1 MTKAKEITLPIAEY
15 KKLKKDA
22 EKWRAFHEKVAA
34 NAKKRWQKR
43 TPEERAAEMQE
54 LRSHRK
60 CYSKNEV

>member
-43 TPEERAAEMQE
+43 TPEERAAEMEE
-54 LRSHRK
+54 LRKYRK
-60 CYSKNEV
+60 YNRREV

>member
-1 MTKAKEITLPIAEY
+1 MTKAKETTLPIAEY

-43 TPEERAAEMQE
+43 TPEERATEMEE
-54 LRSHRK
+54 LRKHRK
-60 CYSKNEV
+60 YNRREV

>member
-1 MTKAKEITLPIAEY
+1 MTKAKEITLPVAEY

-43 TPEERAAEMQE
+43 TPEERAAEMEE
-54 LRSHRK
+54 LRKHRK
-60 CYSKNEV
+60 HNRREV

>member
-22 EKWRAFHEKVAA
+22 EKWRAFRAKVAA

-43 TPEERAAEMQE
+43 TPEERAAEMEE
-54 LRSHRK
+54 LRKHRK
-60 CYSKNEV
+60 YNRREV

>member
-1 MTKAKEITLPIAEY
+1 MTKAKEITLPMTEY

-43 TPEERAAEMQE
+43 TPEERAAEMEE
-54 LRSHRK
+54 LRKHRK
-60 CYSKNEV
+60 YNRREV

>member
-1 MTKAKEITLPIAEY
+1 MTKNQEITLPIAEY

-43 TPEERAAEMQE
+43 TPEERAAEMEE
-54 LRSHRK
+54 LRKRRK
-60 CYSKNEV
+60 YNRREV

>member
-1 MTKAKEITLPIAEY
+1 MAKNQEVTLSMAEY

-43 TPEERAAEMQE
+43 TPEERAAEMKE
-54 LRSHRK
+54 LRKHRK
-60 CYSKNEV
+60 YNRREV

>member
-1 MTKAKEITLPIAEY
+1 MTKAKEITLPVAEY

-43 TPEERAAEMQE
+43 TPEERAAEMEE
-54 LRSHRK
+54 LRKYRK
-60 CYSKNEV
+60 YNRREV